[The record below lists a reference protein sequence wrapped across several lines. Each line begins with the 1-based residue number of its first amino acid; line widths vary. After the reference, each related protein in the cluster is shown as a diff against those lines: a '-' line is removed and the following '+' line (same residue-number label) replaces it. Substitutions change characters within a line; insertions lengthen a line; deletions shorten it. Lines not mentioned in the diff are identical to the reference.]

1 MRSTSLGAQRLSATS
16 TILARL
22 IRSRSGNSLT
32 HGTKNP
38 KVCNDDVGVRRFR
51 VGRFGA
57 RAGPRASR
65 ARSLPRVSL
74 VPRGFLGP
82 RLGLQ
87 LGRGRLPRRLS
98 PRYRRRQ
105 PRPRLARGPTWRP
118 GAVAAWR
125 PGTGPT
131 WRPGA
136 GTAVVAGAALALA
149 AGSRRP
155 RRLKSIGPS
164 ALVGTRFRSC
174 VDRHHRALLRG
185 GRFGDPG
192 GDGRRSRRLS
202 ALGRPVGSTRS
213 ATTNWDRRK
222 RLVRNP
228 FAWQGCPGANSKA
241 GV

>member
-57 RAGPRASR
+57 RVGTRSSR

-105 PRPRLARGPTWRP
+105 PRPRLAWGPTWRP

-125 PGTGPT
+125 PGAGPT

-136 GTAVVAGAALALA
+136 VAAWRPGAGPTWRPGAVAARRPETGTAVVAGAAGVAGAALA
-149 AGSRRP
+149 PGSRIEASP
-155 RRLKSIGPS
+155 G
-164 ALVGTRFRSC
+164 
-174 VDRHHRALLRG
+174 HRQY
-185 GRFGDPG
+185 
-192 GDGRRSRRLS
+192 S
-202 ALGRPVGSTRS
+202 
-213 ATTNWDRRK
+213 
-222 RLVRNP
+222 
-228 FAWQGCPGANSKA
+228 NSSN
-241 GV
+241 

>member
-57 RAGPRASR
+57 RVGTRSSR

-105 PRPRLARGPTWRP
+105 PRPRLAWGPTWGPGAVAARRPGAGPTWRP

-125 PGTGPT
+125 PET
-131 WRPGA
+131 
-136 GTAVVAGAALALA
+136 GTAVVAGAAGVAGAALA
-149 AGSRRP
+149 PGSRIEASPGHRQYSNSSNALQAWPIRSRRP
-155 RRLKSIGPS
+155 RMHGGASWCSS
-164 ALVGTRFRSC
+164 AK
-174 VDRHHRALLRG
+174 
-185 GRFGDPG
+185 P
-192 GDGRRSRRLS
+192 
-202 ALGRPVGSTRS
+202 
-213 ATTNWDRRK
+213 
-222 RLVRNP
+222 
-228 FAWQGCPGANSKA
+228 
-241 GV
+241 